1 MKRSQIN
8 KVTKQLYK
16 LLSEV
21 QCKLIDIEGMMADA
35 HEQADDYYQGKSEKW
50 QEGDNGSDFYERME
64 GWELSMQTLGDVQ
77 DDIDERI
84 TDLLVELED
93 LL

>member
-1 MKRSQIN
+1 MKRSHIN
-8 KVTKQLYK
+8 KVAKQLYK

-21 QCKLIDIEGMMADA
+21 QCKLIDVESMMIDA
-35 HEQADDYYQGKSEKW
+35 HSEAEEYYEEKSERW
-50 QEGDNGSDFYERME
+50 QEGDAGSDFYERMD
-64 GWELSMQTLGDVQ
+64 GWEAVYNSIESVK

-84 TDLLVELED
+84 TDLVTEIED